1 MNLPVLM
8 LAPVF
13 ASMIEPSVV
22 SPGGPRSPLQRC
34 DGLCYVF
41 PGRPLGRP
49 LFLRSPSQC
58 ALQDGGPRA
67 ASMRALTWKSYGDC
81 RPARPEHF
89 LFSGG
94 NRAGLAVGD
103 ARRGLVVQAAKAF
116 AFSQHRQH
124 VEDRGRGAAPGERGT
139 QWLRDGTEL

>member
-1 MNLPVLM
+1 MNLPVLI

-22 SPGGPRSPLQRC
+22 SPGGPRSPCSGEMAYATCFR
-34 DGLCYVF
+34 DA
-41 PGRPLGRP
+41 RWGRP

-58 ALQDGGPRA
+58 ALQDGDLRA
-67 ASMRALTWKSYGDC
+67 ASMRALTWKSCGDC

-89 LFSGG
+89 CSQGES
-94 NRAGLAVGD
+94 AGLAVGD
-103 ARRGLVVQAAKAF
+103 ARHGLVVQAAKAF

-139 QWLRDGTEL
+139 QWLRDGT